1 MKSIAMILSSR
12 VARDGRLG
20 SCPGAAC
27 LSARCIA
34 WLRRDGAG
42 PGIVRA
48 YIRRLLAII
57 GLALFAG
64 GSRAELAGYDCLIE
78 PETMVE
84 VSTRE
89 EGILDQLLVG
99 RGDLVRQGQEIAHL
113 DRNVEK
119 ATVELALARATSEA
133 EVQELRETL
142 AFAVRERERI
152 DQLTSAKAVSFTE
165 KDKATTEAVR
175 AELKLQ
181 EALERRRIAQ
191 LELERARRILE
202 NRTVRSPV
210 DGVVVQRLMSAGE
223 SAQNRPIVQ
232 IATIDPLNV
241 EIIVS
246 VEHFGA
252 IRVGMRAEIVPRYPG
267 ATPQTATV
275 TVVDRVVDAAS
286 DTFGVR
292 LLLPNPEHQI
302 PAGVRCGV
310 RFIDG

>member
-1 MKSIAMILSSR
+1 MKSIAMIVLSR
-12 VARDGRLG
+12 IARNGRLG
-20 SCPGAAC
+20 ACPGAAC
-27 LSARCIA
+27 IPARSVA
-34 WLRRDGAG
+34 SLWRDRAG
-42 PGIVRA
+42 RGIPRA
-48 YIRRLLAII
+48 PIRLLPAIL
-57 GLALFAG
+57 GLVLFAG
-64 GSRAELAGYDCLIE
+64 GSRAELAGFDCLIE
-78 PETMVE
+78 SETMVE

-99 RGDLVRQGQEIAHL
+99 RGDLVTQGQEIAHL
-113 DRNVEK
+113 DRSVEK
-119 ATVELALARATSEA
+119 ATVDLALARATSEA
-133 EVQELRETL
+133 EVQELREAL
-142 AFAVRERERI
+142 AFAVRERARI
-152 DQLTSAKAVSFTE
+152 DQLISAKAVSFTE

-241 EIIVS
+241 EIIVP

-267 ATPQTATV
+267 ATPQAATV

-292 LLLPNPEHQI
+292 LLLPNPDHQI
-302 PAGVRCGV
+302 PAGVRCGI
-310 RFIDG
+310 RFIQE